1 MSPGIMELGTSYSA
15 AWAAHDPDAIV
26 AFHTDDTVFHIHG
39 GGEPNVGH
47 EYQRQANLEAV
58 A

>member
-1 MSPGIMELGTSYSA
+1 MELGTSYSA